1 MHDLGEGEAGHVHH
15 HHQAG
20 DLRLW
25 LPGHSLEA
33 EVVGGEYVGRG
44 DGVGVPDASPV
55 LYEEG
60 KLFVSRCQGGDA
72 FISTTCIDS
81 SYEVGNRSYQQAINI
96 FF

>member
-1 MHDLGEGEAGHVHH
+1 MDLPEAEREGALDDLRHRADVLGGHVHDLGEGEAGHVHH

-44 DGVGVPDASPV
+44 DGVRVPDASPV
-55 LYEEG
+55 LFEG
-60 KLFVSRCQGGDA
+60 EK
-72 FISTTCIDS
+72 II
-81 SYEVGNRSYQQAINI
+81 
-96 FF
+96 